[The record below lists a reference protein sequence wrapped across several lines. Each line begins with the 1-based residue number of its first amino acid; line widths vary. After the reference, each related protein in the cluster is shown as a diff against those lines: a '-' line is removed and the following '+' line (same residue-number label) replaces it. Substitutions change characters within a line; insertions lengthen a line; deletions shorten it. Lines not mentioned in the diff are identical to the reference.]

1 MIFTNKHVVIA
12 MLVAPVLAIMAWYA
26 VDEFIGEK
34 PRAAA
39 QGQSYPLVEMSNCR
53 YDSGRCGLENED
65 FKLEIALV
73 STDAGAQLQL
83 TSAHALDGVMISIAA
98 EQRQAEPRPMQADN
112 NTGQHWSLALN
123 RMPGPQQ
130 RIRLVAGKGGSS
142 WFGEATTTFIQ
153 DNADGNR
160 LTR

>member
-12 MLVAPVLAIMAWYA
+12 MLVAPILAIMAWYA

-39 QGQSYPLVEMSNCR
+39 EGQSYPLIEMSNCR
-53 YDSGRCGLENED
+53 YASGRCGLENED
-65 FKLEIALV
+65 FKLEITLAP
-73 STDAGAQLQL
+73 TAAGAQLQL
-83 TSAHALDGVMISIAA
+83 ASAHALDGVMISIAA
-98 EQRQAEPRPMQADN
+98 ADHQAAPEPMQADN
-112 NTGQHWSLALN
+112 STGRHWSLALN
-123 RMPGPQQ
+123 QMPDPRQ
-130 RIRLVAGKGGSS
+130 RIRLVAGRGGSS

-153 DNADGNR
+153 GKADGNG